1 MKIFPLNTP
10 RMSFFFFGAIA
21 FAQKSNYIFL
31 TLGNRL
37 NMGAIFQKVLKNR
50 FRGGEGTSPKR
61 RGRGSNLLPI
71 PN

>member
-37 NMGAIFQKVLKNR
+37 NMGAIFQKFKKIASGGGGGD
-50 FRGGEGTSPKR
+50 FPQAEGEGVKSSTDS
-61 RGRGSNLLPI
+61 
-71 PN
+71 